1 MTKKVVEKKRTSM
14 RLTDNQKLRI
24 IKKYSTIQAFVDDAY
39 KQIFGRKKKWT
50 SKNRKKLI

>member
-39 KQIFGRKKKWT
+39 KQIFGRKKKLT
-50 SKNRKKLI
+50 S